1 MRWRPA
7 NSRIHRGS
15 TEMVLVLRWVA
26 ASTAGQDG
34 VLSRCD
40 QVNASTQASLFNPRH
55 AVTRFST
62 PGPVLLVRPSV
73 KSCMTLLF
81 SHDCGSLRTT
91 PPSDRNVGFE

>member
-40 QVNASTQASLFNPRH
+40 QVNALTQASLFNPSH
-55 AVTRFST
+55 AVNPLLDTGADFAVSTERWELYDASVQSRLRF
-62 PGPVLLVRPSV
+62 GPHHVSLGPECRP
-73 KSCMTLLF
+73 
-81 SHDCGSLRTT
+81 
-91 PPSDRNVGFE
+91 